1 MGLTG
6 LTPRPRP
13 LAAPTHADPPL
24 APTATHHRAPAPTH
38 HRAPAPTHRPA
49 RKATHHPAPTAT
61 PGRATGHPPRHT
73 VVIMTSGAYAA
84 AKS

>member
-6 LTPRPRP
+6 LTPWPRP
-13 LAAPTHADPPL
+13 PAAAMATHDL
-24 APTATHHRAPAPTH
+24 APTATPPTPTAIRHPAP
-38 HRAPAPTHRPA
+38 PAS
-49 RKATHHPAPTAT
+49 HHPALTAT
-61 PGRATGHPPRHT
+61 PDRTNGQPPRT